1 MKNNPKR
8 DLILRAGSECFARY
22 GYDKTTLEDIGRRAG
37 FNKASLYYY
46 FKNKDEIF
54 AVVVLADAQAF
65 IADLKT
71 KTQAFPDVRRQ
82 VRFYLTERIRRS
94 AEVSH
99 LNLLPP
105 DAWQSMETQLETS
118 HAEIKTLEL
127 AFLTD
132 LLKRGVG
139 ANVFS
144 FSEPSSSIAECL
156 LDLSDALKY
165 DAAHKA
171 RRMQTREADFSAAVE
186 RMEHVLKLI
195 LDRR

>member
-22 GYDKTTLEDIGRRAG
+22 GYDKTTLDDIGRRAG
-37 FNKASLYYY
+37 LNKASLYYY

-54 AVVVLADAQAF
+54 AAVVLADAQAF

-82 VRFYLTERIRRS
+82 VRFYLSERIRRAS
-94 AEVSH
+94 EVLH
-99 LNLLPP
+99 LTMLPS
-105 DAWQSMETQLETS
+105 DAWQNMETELETA
-118 HAEIKTLEL
+118 HTEIKTIEL
-127 AFLTD
+127 SFLTD
-132 LLKRGVG
+132 LLKKGV
-139 ANVFS
+139 ASNAFS
-144 FSEPSSSIAECL
+144 FSEPSAAIAECL
-156 LDLSDALKY
+156 FGLSDALKHEVAY
-165 DAAHKA
+165 KA
-171 RRMQTREADFSAAVE
+171 RRMQTRETDFSAAVE